1 MFYGNIRYVTLVFL
15 GEDKMAPK
23 IKYQRKNIL
32 NAALN
37 ILRRKGDNALT
48 ARNIAH
54 EMGSSTHPIYS
65 EFNSLNGLKRALIE
79 YAYEY
84 FIEQIT
90 TINTPKGFLDIG
102 VNYVKLSKKEKNI
115 FSFIFMNKDFKMDRL
130 NFDQVDE
137 NMLNFIKKDEYVQ
150 KHAVKAY
157 NLIFYNLW
165 IFTHGLASLIW
176 ESEMAYDEEVI
187 KKTLKKTGEIIIQ
200 GLAKTKE

>member
-1 MFYGNIRYVTLVFL
+1 
-15 GEDKMAPK
+15 MAPK
-23 IKYQRKNIL
+23 IKYDRKKIL

-37 ILRRKGDNALT
+37 ILKRKGNNALT

-65 EFNSLNGLKRALIE
+65 EFQSLNLLKKALFE
-79 YAYEY
+79 HAYHY

-102 VNYVKLSKKEKNI
+102 VNYVKFSKNEKNI
-115 FSFIFMNKDFKMDRL
+115 FSFIFMNKDFKMDML
-130 NFDQVDE
+130 NFDYVDE
-137 NMLNFIKKDEYVQ
+137 NMLFFIKKDEYVQ

-176 ESEMAYDEEVI
+176 ESEMEYDEEVI
-187 KKTLKKTGEIIIQ
+187 KKTLKKTGEIIIK